1 MTLPPKE
8 WARVKAFRD
17 LIKQTLTAIQGAQ
30 GQGALAAAASEHAAK
45 WDTTD
50 AEFAA
55 LLRELAQSVWQM
67 SFAQVRPTVQ
77 AIVNHLQNELA
88 DADRQLA

>member
-1 MTLPPKE
+1 MPLPPKE

-17 LIKQTLTAIQGAQ
+17 LIQQTLKSIEGAA
-30 GQGALAAAASEHAAK
+30 GQGALAAAASESAGK
-45 WDTTD
+45 WDGTD

-55 LLRELAQSVWQM
+55 LLRDLAQSVWQM
-67 SFAQVRPTVQ
+67 PFAQVRPTVQ
-77 AIVNHLQNELA
+77 AIVNHLKSELA